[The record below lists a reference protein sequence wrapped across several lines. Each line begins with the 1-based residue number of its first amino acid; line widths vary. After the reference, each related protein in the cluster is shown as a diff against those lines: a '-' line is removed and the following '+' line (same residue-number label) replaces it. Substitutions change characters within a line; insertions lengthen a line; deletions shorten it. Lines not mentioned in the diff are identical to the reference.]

1 MEQSVRLSPLRPTST
16 CWQEMALKSSQNGV
30 IPSGHT
36 GFHMKKTIFINIT
49 KIYDTKMKII
59 TL

>member
-1 MEQSVRLSPLRPTST
+1 MEQSVRLSPWRLTST
-16 CWQEMALKSSQNGV
+16 CWQEMTLKSSENGV

-36 GFHMKKTIFINIT
+36 KFHMREAIFINIT